1 MKSEFAA
8 IKDLW
13 DTETGEGRD
22 EEMVRQLSD
31 EYVAAHP
38 EEFTSFD
45 GLDEK
50 ALVKALEVF
59 REAGLED
66 DEFRVQVWIWHY
78 FEPQEIGGTYRAK
91 VRIH

>member
-1 MKSEFAA
+1 MKTEFAA
-8 IKDLW
+8 IKDIW
-13 DTETGEGRD
+13 DADTGEGRD

-38 EEFTSFD
+38 EEFESFQ

-59 REAGLED
+59 RAAGLED
-66 DEFRVQVWIWHY
+66 DEYRVQVWIWHY

>member
-1 MKSEFAA
+1 MNAA
-8 IKDLW
+8 FEEIKDAW
-13 DTETGEGRD
+13 DSQTGEGRD
-22 EEMVRQLSD
+22 EDLVREMSD
-31 EYVAAHP
+31 AYVNAHP
-38 EEFTSFD
+38 DEFTSYE

-59 REAGLED
+59 REAGLEE

-91 VRIH
+91 VRTH